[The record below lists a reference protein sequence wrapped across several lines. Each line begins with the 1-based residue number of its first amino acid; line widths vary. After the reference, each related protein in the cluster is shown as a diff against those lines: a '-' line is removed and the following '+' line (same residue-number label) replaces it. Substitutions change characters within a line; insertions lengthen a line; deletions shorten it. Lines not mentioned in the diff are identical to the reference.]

1 MQIFK
6 KPTKTSENVR
16 VLFVIKE
23 RKVYGTKTKC
33 YGLFNSCEFVS
44 RKLNEIG
51 ICSKTVQVID
61 NNCIDKYVAQ
71 FKPTHCF
78 IEALWVVPEKFKI
91 LSKLH
96 PKVKWIIRLHS
107 MVPFLSSEG
116 MAFEWIE
123 EYLNLR
129 SSGIN
134 ISISCNN
141 DDLYEDL
148 NCLYKGGISYSPN
161 IYYPDPS
168 IVGTEKFDIQKSEND
183 LHIGC
188 FGALRVLKNHTQQA
202 LWAIEFANN
211 NKKQLKLH
219 VNVSE
224 HEQKEAGVVLRNL
237 RAIFADTPHSL
248 IEHPWYSHEDFLN
261 LVKKMDIGMQI
272 SFTETFN
279 IVSADFVACGIP
291 IAVSEEIEFINPLC
305 KGKATD
311 KQSVMDALWWCNI
324 GKKTWLTKW
333 NKCLLQLHNNRATNI
348 WLNLLKS

>member
-1 MQIFK
+1 MIFK
-6 KPTKTSENVR
+6 SNKIKTSKNAK
-16 VLFVIKE
+16 VLFIIKE

-44 RKLNEIG
+44 RKLNELG
-51 ICSKTVQVID
+51 IQAKTVQVID
-61 NNCIDKYVAQ
+61 NNCIDKHVAE

-96 PKVKWIIRLHS
+96 PKVHWMIRLHS

-123 EYLNLR
+123 EYLKLR
-129 SSGIN
+129 SSGID

-141 DDLYEDL
+141 IDLYEDL
-148 NCLYKGGISYSPN
+148 KSLYGAGISYSPN
-161 IYYPDPS
+161 IYYPDDNRKGS
-168 IVGTEKFDIQKSEND
+168 EIFDFKKSPNE
-183 LHIGC
+183 LHVGC

-202 LWAIEFANN
+202 LWAMDFANKE
-211 NKKQLKLH
+211 NKILKLH

-224 HEQKEAGVVLRNL
+224 HEQKEAGVVLRNM
-237 RAIFADTPHSL
+237 RAIFADTKHVL
-248 IEHPWYSHEDFLN
+248 VEHPWYSHEDFLN
-261 LVKKMDIGMQI
+261 LVRMMDVGMQV

-291 IAVSEEIEFINPLC
+291 IVVSDEITFINPLC
-305 KGKATD
+305 KGTATD
-311 KQSVMDALWWCNI
+311 KESVMSALWWCSKARKL
-324 GKKTWLTKW
+324 GLTKW
-333 NKCLLQLHNNRATNI
+333 NKCLLNLHNSGATAQWI
-348 WLNLLKS
+348 EILS